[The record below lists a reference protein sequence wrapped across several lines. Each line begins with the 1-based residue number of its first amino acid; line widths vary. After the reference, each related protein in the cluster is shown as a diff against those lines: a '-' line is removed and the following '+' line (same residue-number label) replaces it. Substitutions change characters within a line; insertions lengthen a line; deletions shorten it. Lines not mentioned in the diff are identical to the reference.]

1 MRLLGEQEAKLMYNM
16 NKKSNI
22 VIQTPVGDTN
32 QIQIGEI
39 VKQGTLSGPILCDIN
54 TDKVNKVG
62 LKSTTTIG
70 PNITCEALAYVDDI
84 HQAGSHVH
92 NVEIAATNCSVMET
106 TRGFTFNNEPN
117 KTAFMI
123 INPKKGNE
131 MKKLRNTIKRGEI
144 GRTNEYEYVGEW
156 YTEKGTHEKSLDV
169 KKSKIN
175 FLVNKV
181 KYYGDPYK
189 VGHLALQV
197 RLTIYNLTVIPTIF
211 TNIETWSTVTEKE
224 IEELEKIQREALTS
238 IFELPRSTPYWGLLS
253 ELGIWPVEQQM
264 EYKKLTILHDVLTS
278 PDKRLLKEILI
289 DQIQFPF
296 SGCWIVQT
304 LQICE
309 KYNIDINK
317 IEEETPAKFKKR
329 VQTKINEKLEEE
341 LKKEVDQ
348 KTKMRFCASMKTEKY
363 LEHLGYSEA
372 KMVLKLRLNMTE
384 LKCNYKNQYTDLKC
398 NLCKEENDTTEHL
411 FACKILREKIS
422 TSNEVRIS
430 TDGNKEKSKQLATY
444 IKSAL
449 KEKEIDVRKNVRD
462 NLAEKNIEA
471 YHVAR
476 FDETELKMVL
486 EKEKRREYQ
495 ISNFDENTLKMVI
508 SCSNE

>member
-1 MRLLGEQEAKLMYNM
+1 MTYTKQEVMYTM
-16 NKKSNI
+16 
-22 VIQTPVGDTN
+22 
-32 QIQIGEI
+32 
-39 VKQGTLSGPILCDIN
+39 
-54 TDKVNKVG
+54 
-62 LKSTTTIG
+62 
-70 PNITCEALAYVDDI
+70 
-84 HQAGSHVH
+84 
-92 NVEIAATNCSVMET
+92 IAATNCSVMET

-264 EYKKLTILHDVLTS
+264 EYKKLTIHMM
-278 PDKRLLKEILI
+278 
-289 DQIQFPF
+289 F
-296 SGCWIVQT
+296 
-304 LQICE
+304 
-309 KYNIDINK
+309 
-317 IEEETPAKFKKR
+317 
-329 VQTKINEKLEEE
+329 
-341 LKKEVDQ
+341 
-348 KTKMRFCASMKTEKY
+348 
-363 LEHLGYSEA
+363 
-372 KMVLKLRLNMTE
+372 
-384 LKCNYKNQYTDLKC
+384 
-398 NLCKEENDTTEHL
+398 
-411 FACKILREKIS
+411 
-422 TSNEVRIS
+422 
-430 TDGNKEKSKQLATY
+430 
-444 IKSAL
+444 
-449 KEKEIDVRKNVRD
+449 
-462 NLAEKNIEA
+462 
-471 YHVAR
+471 
-476 FDETELKMVL
+476 
-486 EKEKRREYQ
+486 
-495 ISNFDENTLKMVI
+495 
-508 SCSNE
+508 

>member
-1 MRLLGEQEAKLMYNM
+1 
-16 NKKSNI
+16 
-22 VIQTPVGDTN
+22 
-32 QIQIGEI
+32 
-39 VKQGTLSGPILCDIN
+39 
-54 TDKVNKVG
+54 
-62 LKSTTTIG
+62 
-70 PNITCEALAYVDDI
+70 
-84 HQAGSHVH
+84 
-92 NVEIAATNCSVMET
+92 MET

-508 SCSNE
+508 SCSKNE